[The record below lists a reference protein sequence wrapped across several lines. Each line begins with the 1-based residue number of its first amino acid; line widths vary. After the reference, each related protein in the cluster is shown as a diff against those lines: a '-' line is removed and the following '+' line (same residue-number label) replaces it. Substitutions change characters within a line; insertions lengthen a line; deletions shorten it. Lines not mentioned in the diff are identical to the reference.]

1 MADVLGQTLEYGYAH
16 HIQRLMVTG
25 NFSLLAGLS
34 PQAVSSW
41 FLAVYVD
48 AVEWAELPNVAG
60 MALFANGGRFTSKPY
75 ISSGAYIKRM
85 SNYCG
90 HCPYK
95 PDVRVGE
102 NACPFTTLYW
112 NFLMNHQSE
121 FEKNPRTRLMTANL
135 KRIDDAE
142 KKQIQQHAITL
153 LKNIETI

>member
-1 MADVLGQTLEYGYAH
+1 
-16 HIQRLMVTG
+16 
-25 NFSLLAGLS
+25 
-34 PQAVSSW
+34 
-41 FLAVYVD
+41 VYVD

-60 MALFANGGRFTSKPY
+60 MDQFANGGRFTSKPY

-85 SNYCG
+85 SNYCS

-95 PDVRVGE
+95 PDVRVGDE
-102 NACPFTTLYW
+102 ACPFTTLYW